1 MLAFEWVCAFGNE
14 GLRAELDFGGKSLKS
29 QMKQANRLEA
39 RYVLIV
45 GDDELKKGAAVLR
58 NMETKDQVSVPIDG
72 LVEAIKEKIVTE

>member
-1 MLAFEWVCAFGNE
+1 
-14 GLRAELDFGGKSLKS
+14 LDFGGKSLKS

-58 NMETKDQVSVPIDG
+58 NMETKDQVSVPLDG
-72 LVEAIKEKIVTE
+72 LVKAIKEKIQVE